1 VARRGRRRGR
11 RGDGSIT
18 ERDGKYLARI
28 STTEGGVRKRQS
40 KTFDLRNDAE
50 WWLSQARRHGEAPE
64 DIRVADYLE
73 RWLNGKRSIRP
84 STRRQYEEHIRL
96 HIAPVLGRHRLVDL
110 RRRHVEAFVE
120 DRLRHTSAGSGR
132 PLSPATVGKVLVTLR
147 SALEAAVPRDIP
159 DNPAARVEAPKV
171 ERKLVRAVGADEA
184 GRIIDAVTGTW
195 VEPIA
200 RFLLGSAL
208 RIGEALSI
216 NQGDIDWDAGV
227 VRIRESKTI
236 LRRVAVTDDAL
247 DALRM
252 AIADAPRRGRSEP
265 VFFSPRSRRGGVGRD
280 RLTASSVTH
289 ALRPLL
295 VRAGLEP
302 MSAHGL
308 RHAYATVALE
318 SGVPLE
324 LIADQLGHRS
334 LAMTRR
340 YAHVMPALRASSVAM
355 VGDAVKLRRTN
366 LR

>member
-1 VARRGRRRGR
+1 
-11 RGDGSIT
+11 
-18 ERDGKYLARI
+18 
-28 STTEGGVRKRQS
+28 
-40 KTFDLRNDAE
+40 
-50 WWLSQARRHGEAPE
+50 
-64 DIRVADYLE
+64 
-73 RWLNGKRSIRP
+73 
-84 STRRQYEEHIRL
+84 
-96 HIAPVLGRHRLVDL
+96 
-110 RRRHVEAFVE
+110 
-120 DRLRHTSAGSGR
+120 
-132 PLSPATVGKVLVTLR
+132 
-147 SALEAAVPRDIP
+147 
-159 DNPAARVEAPKV
+159 
-171 ERKLVRAVGADEA
+171 
-184 GRIIDAVTGTW
+184 
-195 VEPIA
+195 
-200 RFLLGSAL
+200 LLGSAL

-318 SGVPLE
+318 TGVPLE

-355 VGDAVKLRRTN
+355 VGDAVRERRA
-366 LR
+366 R

>member
-1 VARRGRRRGR
+1 MARRGRRRGR

-84 STRRQYEEHIRL
+84 STRTQYEEHVRL
-96 HIAPVLGRHRLVDL
+96 HILPVLGGHRLVDL
-110 RRRHVEAFVE
+110 RRRHVELLVE
-120 DRLRHTSAGSGR
+120 DRLRYVSTATGR
-132 PLSPATVGKVLVTLR
+132 PLSPATVQKILVTLR

-184 GRIIDAVTGTW
+184 ARILDAVTGSW

-247 DALRM
+247 DALRL
-252 AIADAPRRGRSEP
+252 ALADAPRRGKAEP
-265 VFFSPRSRRGGVGRD
+265 VFFSPRPNRQGVRD

-295 VRAGLEP
+295 VKAGLEP

-318 SGVPLE
+318 TGVPLE

-355 VGDAVKLRRTN
+355 VGDAVRERRA
-366 LR
+366 R